1 MNIYEVDFI
10 PYNPVGCTL
19 LIRAES
25 RAVALEEAK
34 TLLPEDRIE
43 GIKRIPLNNSTQVLA
58 FQSGEY

>member
-10 PYNPVGCTL
+10 PFNPVGSTL
-19 LIRAES
+19 IIRAES
-25 RAVALEEAK
+25 RAVAFETAK

-43 GIKRIPLNNSTQVLA
+43 GVKRIPLTNSTQVLA